1 MSRVKQAGKRARTD
15 PNAPQPP
22 PRLSQTPVE
31 WWFTED
37 DERTAYDERLSRME
51 ILLPNYIGDGVLPD
65 TKYPEFWRLI
75 DIQGLRP
82 FLYMRGRYYPHFV
95 AATFT
100 TIFIRED
107 SDEDEDEGGGFA
119 LGFRLGGR
127 EYKFTLAALATA
139 WGLKDEGDTFKG
151 GNYPLGT
158 WNEFSKATTV
168 RELRLE
174 HAAPGKYA
182 VSRMSTDHRL
192 LLFVLS
198 YVLLPRKSNHG
209 TATEEDLLILWAMAT
224 SFLGLVHLWTG
235 IFEMAPLDLSREEV
249 VNPGSAN
256 IITSKNINQMRRNL
270 IDQAECS

>member
-15 PNAPQPP
+15 PNAPQPQ

-31 WWFTED
+31 WWFAED
-37 DERTAYDERLSRME
+37 DERTTYDERLSRME
-51 ILLPNYIGDGVLPD
+51 ILPPKYIGDGVLLD
-65 TKYPEFWRLI
+65 KKYPEFWRLI

-95 AATFT
+95 AAAFT

-107 SDEDEDEGGGFA
+107 EDEGKEFA

-127 EYKFTLAALATA
+127 EYKFTLAALVTA

-174 HAAPGKYA
+174 YAALGKYA

-192 LLFVLS
+192 LLYVLS

-209 TATEEDLLILWAMAT
+209 TATEEDL
-224 SFLGLVHLWTG
+224 
-235 IFEMAPLDLSREEV
+235 
-249 VNPGSAN
+249 
-256 IITSKNINQMRRNL
+256 
-270 IDQAECS
+270 